1 MKSTSRDVGTTAT
14 MAIAARADGL
24 HPTLP
29 QDGLAGT
36 LVGRVWRPGAP
47 AGPAVVVLRPD
58 GVFDLS
64 RHFPT
69 MSTLL
74 ETGQA
79 AHAVHSVAGEFLC
92 SVDALL
98 DNSSQADERDPAL
111 PWLLAPC
118 DLQVVKAAGVT
129 FAASMIER
137 VIEEQ
142 AGGDPSR
149 AQGLR
154 SQVTA
159 LIGAD
164 LSGIRPGS
172 AEAQA
177 LKKLLQDKKLWSQYL
192 EVGIGPDAEVFTKAP
207 VLASVGHGQDIGI
220 RADSAWNNPEPEV
233 VLAVNSR
240 GDVVGAALGNDVNL
254 RDIEGRSALLLG
266 KAKDNNA
273 SCAIGPFIRLFD
285 GTFGLDQVRRETV
298 HLHVAGQDGYT
309 LQGIN
314 TMASISRDPL
324 DLVAQTLACHQYPD
338 GFMLFLGT
346 LFAPTDDRDEPGG
359 GFTHKLGD
367 VVTIHSHWLGTL
379 RNRVT
384 HCETAPPW
392 RFGLREFIRNLA
404 ERGLLERARL

>member
-1 MKSTSRDVGTTAT
+1 MPVRT
-14 MAIAARADGL
+14 DGL
-24 HPTLP
+24 HEVLP

-36 LVGRVWRPGAP
+36 LVGRVWRGGTP

-64 RHFPT
+64 KHFAT

-74 ETGQA
+74 ETDQPAQA
-79 AHAVHSVAGEFLC
+79 VRSVAGEFLC

-98 DNSSQADERDPAL
+98 DNSKADGQDPTV

-129 FAASMIER
+129 FAGSMIER

-142 AGGDPSR
+142 AGGDASR
-149 AQGLR
+149 ALALR
-154 SQVTA
+154 SQITA
-159 LIGAD
+159 SIGTD
-164 LSGIRPGS
+164 LSDIRPGS
-172 AEAQA
+172 AEALA
-177 LKKLLQDKKLWSQYL
+177 LKTLLQQKKLWSQYL

-220 RADSAWNNPEPEV
+220 RAESTWNNPEPEV

-240 GDVVGAALGNDVNL
+240 GDIVGAALGNDVNL

-285 GTFGLDQVRRETV
+285 GHFGLDQLRHETV
-298 HLHVAGQDGYT
+298 HLQVTGDDGYT
-309 LQGIN
+309 LRGIN
-314 TMASISRDPL
+314 TMASISRDPV

-346 LFAPTDDRDEPGG
+346 LFAPTEDRDEAGG

-367 VVTIHSHWLGTL
+367 LVSIHSPWLGCL
-379 RNRVT
+379 KNRVT
-384 HCETAPPW
+384 HCEAAPPW
-392 RFGLREFIRNLA
+392 RFGLRAFIGNLA
-404 ERGLLERARL
+404 ERGLLLKEARL

>member
-1 MKSTSRDVGTTAT
+1 MTSTKTAMPVRT
-14 MAIAARADGL
+14 DGL
-24 HPTLP
+24 HPVLP

-36 LVGRVWRPGAP
+36 LVGRVWRAGTP
-47 AGPAVVVLRPD
+47 AGPAVVALRPE

-74 ETGQA
+74 DTDQPAQA
-79 AHAVHSVAGEFLC
+79 VRSVSGELLC

-98 DNSSQADERDPAL
+98 DNSKPADRDDAV

-129 FAASMIER
+129 FASSMIER
-137 VIEEQ
+137 VIDEQ
-142 AGGDPSR
+142 SGGDLSL

-154 SQVTA
+154 SQVSA
-159 LIGAD
+159 LIGER
-164 LSGIRPGS
+164 LSDIRPGS
-172 AEAQA
+172 AQAQA
-177 LKKLLQDKKLWSQYL
+177 LKLLLQEKKLWSQYL
-192 EVGIGPDAEVFTKAP
+192 EVGIGPDAEVFTKSP

-240 GDVVGAALGNDVNL
+240 GAIVGATLGNDVNL

-285 GTFGLDQVRRETV
+285 GHFGLDSLRRETV
-298 HLHVAGQDGYT
+298 HLQVTGDDGYT
-309 LQGIN
+309 LRGIN
-314 TMASISRDPL
+314 TMTSISRDPL
-324 DLVAQTLACHQYPD
+324 DLVAQTVACHQYPD

-346 LFAPTDDRDEPGG
+346 LFAPTEDRDEPGG

-367 VVTIHSHWLGTL
+367 VVTIHSHWLGSL
-379 RNRVT
+379 QNRVT
-384 HCETAPPW
+384 HCEAAPPW
-392 RFGLREFIRNLA
+392 RFGLRAFIENLA
-404 ERGLLERARL
+404 DRGLLQGARL